1 MQQYAGRTGLKK
13 NKKGPANMEIAVVG
27 SGGWGTALA
36 LLLRENKHEVTL
48 ISYSKEES
56 DNLIQTLVNPF
67 LPGVRLPDDIH
78 YTADHAAVKESSM
91 VVVVPPSFAVRA
103 TMEKLAPYLRQDVIL
118 VSATKG
124 IESDTGKRMSE
135 IIREVTGKRP
145 VVLSGP
151 SHAEEVSRKVPTGV
165 VAACEDRL
173 LAEIVQEVFMN
184 DRFRVYTS
192 SDPVGVELGAAMK
205 NVIALCAGIC
215 DGLGYGDNTK
225 ALLMTR
231 GLTEVARLGMKLGSR
246 NDTFAGLT
254 GIGDLIVTCTSMHS
268 RNRRAGIL
276 IGKGESVDQ
285 AMKEVGAVVEG
296 YYAAKSVKLLA
307 DRMGVDMPITQAA
320 YAVLYDG
327 APVGSALGSLMTRKK
342 GQEIEDAGWG

>member
-1 MQQYAGRTGLKK
+1 
-13 NKKGPANMEIAVVG
+13 MEIAVVG

-36 LLLRENKHEVTL
+36 MLLHENRHELTL

-56 DNLIQTLVNPF
+56 ENLARTLTNPF
-67 LPGVRLPDDIH
+67 LPGVSLPEDIR
-78 YTADHAAVKESSM
+78 YTADPAAVSECTL
-91 VVVVPPSFAVRA
+91 VVVVPPSFAIRSTA
-103 TMEKLAPYLRQDVIL
+103 ERIAPYLRPDVIL

-124 IESDTGKRMSE
+124 IEPDTGKRMSE
-135 IIREVTGKRP
+135 IVAEVTGKKV

-151 SHAEEVSRKVPTGV
+151 SHAEEVSRRVPTGV

-184 DRFRVYTS
+184 DHFRVYTS

-205 NVIALCAGIC
+205 NVIALCAGVC

-246 NDTFAGLT
+246 TDTFAGLT

-276 IGKGESVDQ
+276 IGNGMSVDE
-285 AMKEVGAVVEG
+285 AMKEVGSVVEG
-296 YYAAKSVKLLA
+296 YYAAKAVKLLGE
-307 DRMGVDMPITQAA
+307 RMGVDMPITQAA
-320 YAVLYDG
+320 YRVLYEG
-327 APVGSALGSLMTRKK
+327 AAVGSALGSLMSRKK
-342 GQEIEDAGWG
+342 GREIEDAGWSPRT

>member
-1 MQQYAGRTGLKK
+1 
-13 NKKGPANMEIAVVG
+13 MEIAVVG
-27 SGGWGTALA
+27 SGGWGTALSM
-36 LLLRENKHEVTL
+36 LLHENRHEVTL

-56 DNLIQTLVNPF
+56 DHLAETLENPF
-67 LPGVRLPDDIH
+67 LPGVRLPEDMR
-78 YTADHAAVKESSM
+78 YTSDPAAVSECTL
-91 VVVVPPSFAVRA
+91 VVVVPPSFAIRSTA
-103 TMEKLAPYLRQDVIL
+103 EKIAPFLRPDAIL

-124 IESDTGKRMSE
+124 IEPDTGKRMSE
-135 IIREVTGKRP
+135 IVAEVTGKKV

-151 SHAEEVSRKVPTGV
+151 SHAEEVSRGVPTGV

-205 NVIALCAGIC
+205 NVIALCAGVC

-246 NDTFAGLT
+246 TDTFAGLT

-276 IGKGESVDQ
+276 IGNGMSVDE

-296 YYAAKSVKLLA
+296 YYAAKAVKLLA
-307 DRMGVDMPITQAA
+307 DRVGVDMPITQAA
-320 YAVLYDG
+320 YRVLYEG
-327 APVGSALGSLMTRKK
+327 APVGSALGSLMSRKK
-342 GQEIEDAGWG
+342 GREIEDAGWA

>member
-1 MQQYAGRTGLKK
+1 
-13 NKKGPANMEIAVVG
+13 MEIAVVG
-27 SGGWGTALA
+27 SGGWGTALSM
-36 LLLRENKHEVTL
+36 LLHENRHEVTL
-48 ISYSKEES
+48 ISWTKEES
-56 DNLIQTLVNPF
+56 DRLAETLENPF
-67 LPGVRLPDDIH
+67 LPGVQLPADIN
-78 YTADHAAVKESSM
+78 YTADPAAVAGCSL
-91 VVVVPPSFAVRA
+91 VVVVPPSFAIRSTA
-103 TMEKLAPYLRQDVIL
+103 ERIAPHLRPDVIL

-124 IESDTGKRMSE
+124 IEADTGKRMSE
-135 IIREVTGKRP
+135 IVAEVTGKRV

-184 DRFRVYTS
+184 QHFRVYTS
-192 SDPVGVELGAAMK
+192 SDPLGVELGAAMK
-205 NVIALCAGIC
+205 NVIALCPGACVGM
-215 DGLGYGDNTK
+215 GYGDNTK

-246 NDTFAGLT
+246 KDTFAGLT

-276 IGKGESVDQ
+276 IGNGMTPDE

-296 YYAAKSVKLLA
+296 YYAAKAVKLLA
-307 DRMGVDMPITQAA
+307 DRTGVDMPITQVA
-320 YAVLYDG
+320 YAVLYEG
-327 APVGSALGSLMTRKK
+327 ATVGSALASLMTRKK
-342 GQEIEDAGWG
+342 SKEIEDAGWS

>member
-1 MQQYAGRTGLKK
+1 
-13 NKKGPANMEIAVVG
+13 MEIAVVG
-27 SGGWGTALA
+27 SGGWGTAISM
-36 LLLRENKHEVTL
+36 LLHRNRHEVTL

-56 DNLIQTLVNPF
+56 DNLAATLENPF
-67 LPGVRLPDDIH
+67 LPGVKLPADLH
-78 YTADHAAVKESSM
+78 YTSDPAAVSKASLI
-91 VVVVPPSFAVRA
+91 VIVPPSFAVRTTVKGIA
-103 TMEKLAPYLRQDVIL
+103 SYLRPDAVL

-124 IESDTGKRMSE
+124 IEADTGMRMSE
-135 IIREVTGKRP
+135 IVHEVTGKRV

-151 SHAEEVSRKVPTGV
+151 SHAEEVSREVPTGV
-165 VAACEDRL
+165 VAACEDQL

-205 NVIALCAGIC
+205 NVIALCAGVC

-246 NDTFAGLT
+246 TDTFAGLT

-276 IGKGESVDQ
+276 IGEGMTVQE

-296 YYAAKSVKLLA
+296 YYATQAVKLLA
-307 DRMGVDMPITQAA
+307 DRLGVEMPITNAA
-320 YAVLYDG
+320 YRVLYEG
-327 APVGSALGSLMTRKK
+327 APVGEALHSLMGRKK
-342 GQEIEDAGWG
+342 GKEIEDAGWS